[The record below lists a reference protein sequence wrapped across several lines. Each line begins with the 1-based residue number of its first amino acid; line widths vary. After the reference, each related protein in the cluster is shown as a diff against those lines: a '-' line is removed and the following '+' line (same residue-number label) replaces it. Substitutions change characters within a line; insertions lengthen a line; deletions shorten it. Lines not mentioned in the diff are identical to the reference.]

1 MVPEQWEKEDAAC
14 VARQRPVIRICTE
27 LALVGVIYD
36 VPLHSGGE
44 WIMKVLWG
52 VVCFFP
58 DANILYMA

>member
-14 VARQRPVIRICTE
+14 VAQQRPVIHICAE

-44 WIMKVLWG
+44 WIMKVL
-52 VVCFFP
+52 
-58 DANILYMA
+58 